1 MLAQSRLLS
10 FQIGH
15 ARIEQKSPR
24 ELKQRLFSP
33 LRRRDRG
40 RDAREKK
47 SSGKVAATA
56 IPAAK
61 AAIETMT
68 ARRFILAMIVAKRAA
83 GLKSGAMRIPEEF
96 IRDLAARADLAAIV
110 GARVQLRRSGKRLLG
125 LCPFHP
131 EKTPSFHVSP
141 EKGMFHCFGCG
152 AHGDAIGFFMQ
163 KENLDFIAAVEALA
177 RECGVEVPRESS
189 PRELAS
195 APLTAVLRAATAH
208 FMGELAKSEKTLEY
222 VRQRGIGEETASAFR
237 LGFAPPGWERIVKKL
252 GREHSPKILV
262 EAGLAR
268 ASEEGRVYDYFRD
281 RLMFPILSPRREPL
295 GFGGRALGDDPAKYL
310 NSPETP
316 LFHKSRVLFGLPQ
329 AIDAVRQTRRVI
341 VVEGY
346 MDVVG
351 LFENGIRNGVATMGT
366 AATEAQAA
374 ILTRLADE
382 IVFAFDGDDAGRRA
396 ARKAL
401 ENFLPALRDGKSVS
415 FMMLPKGEDPDS
427 VARAQG
433 GDGFLR
439 LLKNAVGLGDFW
451 VDSLWG
457 EFESLPTA
465 EARKSAFL
473 RRGGEMLRAVRE
485 APYLRQALLARL
497 AEKASIPAA
506 GIETAMRNARHIAA
520 PAAAPTRRARQS
532 PKHSRADFV
541 AQSVFSDFAF
551 FVASPRFAASNRRR
565 AVAARRF
572 AARGGDDGVF
582 GGANAAGQS
591 AQFGGGFARQPLR
604 CARRRSRGRRRPA
617 RRRSRTRP
625 LARRLRR
632 APRKH
637 ARRAQSELRRIDRKG
652 ASGAIIGV
660 LPNSIDDDQANHRQA
675 SLPRARRGENRNEK
689 NRRQNRRRRSDGEKT
704 VSPESR
710 KTGR

>member
-1 MLAQSRLLS
+1 
-10 FQIGH
+10 
-15 ARIEQKSPR
+15 
-24 ELKQRLFSP
+24 
-33 LRRRDRG
+33 
-40 RDAREKK
+40 
-47 SSGKVAATA
+47 
-56 IPAAK
+56 
-61 AAIETMT
+61 
-68 ARRFILAMIVAKRAA
+68 
-83 GLKSGAMRIPEEF
+83 MRIPEEF

-195 APLTAVLRAATAH
+195 APLTAVLRAAAAH

-281 RLMFPILSPRREPL
+281 RLMFPILSPRRDPL

-329 AIDAVRQTRRVI
+329 AIESVRQTRRVI

-374 ILTRLADE
+374 VLTRLADE

-520 PAAAPTRRARQS
+520 PAAAAQPAARDNLQNIRARISSRSQFFRILLFLWHRPDLLPRIAAAPLPPEDS
-532 PKHSRADFV
+532 PRAAATTAFLV
-541 AQSVFSDFAF
+541 AQMRLADPPNLAAVLRANRFDALAADLAAAVAPPDAEAELDGLLAAF
-551 FVASPRFAASNRRR
+551 
-565 AVAARRF
+565 AARRENTLGE
-572 AARGGDDGVF
+572 RK
-582 GGANAAGQS
+582 ANYAESIAKG
-591 AQFGGGFARQPLR
+591 LR
-604 CARRRSRGRRRPA
+604 A
-617 RRRSRTRP
+617 
-625 LARRLRR
+625 L
-632 APRKH
+632 
-637 ARRAQSELRRIDRKG
+637 
-652 ASGAIIGV
+652 
-660 LPNSIDDDQANHRQA
+660 
-675 SLPRARRGENRNEK
+675 
-689 NRRQNRRRRSDGEKT
+689 
-704 VSPESR
+704 
-710 KTGR
+710 

>member
-1 MLAQSRLLS
+1 
-10 FQIGH
+10 
-15 ARIEQKSPR
+15 
-24 ELKQRLFSP
+24 
-33 LRRRDRG
+33 
-40 RDAREKK
+40 
-47 SSGKVAATA
+47 
-56 IPAAK
+56 
-61 AAIETMT
+61 
-68 ARRFILAMIVAKRAA
+68 
-83 GLKSGAMRIPEEF
+83 MRIPEEF

-110 GARVQLRRSGKRLLG
+110 GARVQLRRSGKRLFG

-295 GFGGRALGDDPAKYL
+295 GFGGRALGDDAAKYL

-329 AIDAVRQTRRVI
+329 AIEAVRQTRRVI

-374 ILTRLADE
+374 VLTRLADE

-415 FMMLPKGEDPDS
+415 FMTLPKGEDPDS

-465 EARKSAFL
+465 EARKSAFC
-473 RRGGEMLRAVRE
+473 G
-485 APYLRQALLARL
+485 
-497 AEKASIPAA
+497 
-506 GIETAMRNARHIAA
+506 
-520 PAAAPTRRARQS
+520 AAARCCAP
-532 PKHSRADFV
+532 
-541 AQSVFSDFAF
+541 
-551 FVASPRFAASNRRR
+551 
-565 AVAARRF
+565 
-572 AARGGDDGVF
+572 
-582 GGANAAGQS
+582 
-591 AQFGGGFARQPLR
+591 
-604 CARRRSRGRRRPA
+604 CARRRICAKRCSRVWRKKRRFRRRESKRRCATRVISPRPPSPPPNPPRATISKTFAREFRRAVNFFGFCFFCGIAPICCLESPPRRCRPKIRRA
-617 RRRSRTRP
+617 RRRRRRFWWRKCGWPIRP
-625 LARRLRR
+625 IWRRFC
-632 APRKH
+632 AP
-637 ARRAQSELRRIDRKG
+637 I
-652 ASGAIIGV
+652 ASMRSPPISPPPSPRPTPK
-660 LPNSIDDDQANHRQA
+660 PNSTVC
-675 SLPRARRGENRNEK
+675 SPPSPRAAKTRSASAKRTTPNRSQRGFGRYNRGFAK
-689 NRRQNRRRRSDGEKT
+689 LHR
-704 VSPESR
+704 
-710 KTGR
+710 

>member
-1 MLAQSRLLS
+1 
-10 FQIGH
+10 
-15 ARIEQKSPR
+15 
-24 ELKQRLFSP
+24 
-33 LRRRDRG
+33 
-40 RDAREKK
+40 
-47 SSGKVAATA
+47 
-56 IPAAK
+56 
-61 AAIETMT
+61 
-68 ARRFILAMIVAKRAA
+68 
-83 GLKSGAMRIPEEF
+83 MRIPEEF

-222 VRQRGIGEETASAFR
+222 VRRRGIGEETASAFR
-237 LGFAPPGWERIVKKL
+237 IGFAPPGWERIVKKL

-268 ASEEGRVYDYFRD
+268 TSEEGRVYDYFRD

-329 AIDAVRQTRRVI
+329 AIESVRQTRRVI

-374 ILTRLADE
+374 VLTRLADE

-415 FMMLPKGEDPDS
+415 FMTLPKGEDPDS

-520 PAAAPTRRARQS
+520 PAAAAQPVARDNIQNIRARISSRSQFFRILLFLWHRPDLLSRIAAAPLPPEDS
-532 PKHSRADFV
+532 PRVAATTAFLV
-541 AQSVFSDFAF
+541 AQMRLANPPDLAAVLRANRFDALAADLAAAVAPPDAEAELDGLLAAF
-551 FVASPRFAASNRRR
+551 
-565 AVAARRF
+565 AARRENTLGE
-572 AARGGDDGVF
+572 RK
-582 GGANAAGQS
+582 ANYAESIAKG
-591 AQFGGGFARQPLR
+591 LR
-604 CARRRSRGRRRPA
+604 A
-617 RRRSRTRP
+617 
-625 LARRLRR
+625 L
-632 APRKH
+632 
-637 ARRAQSELRRIDRKG
+637 
-652 ASGAIIGV
+652 
-660 LPNSIDDDQANHRQA
+660 
-675 SLPRARRGENRNEK
+675 
-689 NRRQNRRRRSDGEKT
+689 
-704 VSPESR
+704 
-710 KTGR
+710 

>member
-1 MLAQSRLLS
+1 
-10 FQIGH
+10 
-15 ARIEQKSPR
+15 
-24 ELKQRLFSP
+24 
-33 LRRRDRG
+33 
-40 RDAREKK
+40 
-47 SSGKVAATA
+47 
-56 IPAAK
+56 
-61 AAIETMT
+61 
-68 ARRFILAMIVAKRAA
+68 
-83 GLKSGAMRIPEEF
+83 MRIPEEF

-110 GARVQLRRSGKRLLG
+110 GARVQLRRSGKSLLG

-295 GFGGRALGDDPAKYL
+295 GFGGRALGDDAAKYL

-329 AIDAVRQTRRVI
+329 AIEAVRQTRRVI

-401 ENFLPALRDGKSVS
+401 DNFLPALRDGKSVS

-451 VDSLWG
+451 VDSLWR

-497 AEKASIPAA
+497 AERASIPAA
-506 GIETAMRNARHIAA
+506 GIETAMRNARHVAA
-520 PAAAPTRRARQS
+520 PAAAAQPVARDNLQNIRARISSRSQFFRILLFLWHRPDLLARIAAAPLPPEDS
-532 PKHSRADFV
+532 PRVAATTAFLV
-541 AQSVFSDFAF
+541 AQMRLANPPNLAAVLRANRFDALAADLAAAVAPPDAEAELDRLLAAF
-551 FVASPRFAASNRRR
+551 
-565 AVAARRF
+565 AARRENTLGE
-572 AARGGDDGVF
+572 RK
-582 GGANAAGQS
+582 ANYAESIAKG
-591 AQFGGGFARQPLR
+591 LR
-604 CARRRSRGRRRPA
+604 A
-617 RRRSRTRP
+617 
-625 LARRLRR
+625 L
-632 APRKH
+632 
-637 ARRAQSELRRIDRKG
+637 
-652 ASGAIIGV
+652 
-660 LPNSIDDDQANHRQA
+660 
-675 SLPRARRGENRNEK
+675 
-689 NRRQNRRRRSDGEKT
+689 
-704 VSPESR
+704 
-710 KTGR
+710 

>member
-1 MLAQSRLLS
+1 
-10 FQIGH
+10 
-15 ARIEQKSPR
+15 
-24 ELKQRLFSP
+24 
-33 LRRRDRG
+33 
-40 RDAREKK
+40 
-47 SSGKVAATA
+47 
-56 IPAAK
+56 
-61 AAIETMT
+61 
-68 ARRFILAMIVAKRAA
+68 
-83 GLKSGAMRIPEEF
+83 MRIPEEF

-222 VRQRGIGEETASAFR
+222 VRRRGIGEETASAFR
-237 LGFAPPGWERIVKKL
+237 LGFAPPGWDRIVKKL
-252 GREHSPKILV
+252 GREHSPKVLV

-520 PAAAPTRRARQS
+520 PAAAAQPAARDNLQNIRARISSRSQFFRILLFLWHRPDLLPRIAAAPLPPEDS
-532 PKHSRADFV
+532 PRAAATTAFLV
-541 AQSVFSDFAF
+541 AQMRLANPPNLAAVLRANRFDALAADLAAAVAPPDAEAELDGLLAAF
-551 FVASPRFAASNRRR
+551 
-565 AVAARRF
+565 AARRENTLGE
-572 AARGGDDGVF
+572 RK
-582 GGANAAGQS
+582 ANYAESIAKG
-591 AQFGGGFARQPLR
+591 LR
-604 CARRRSRGRRRPA
+604 A
-617 RRRSRTRP
+617 
-625 LARRLRR
+625 L
-632 APRKH
+632 
-637 ARRAQSELRRIDRKG
+637 
-652 ASGAIIGV
+652 
-660 LPNSIDDDQANHRQA
+660 
-675 SLPRARRGENRNEK
+675 
-689 NRRQNRRRRSDGEKT
+689 
-704 VSPESR
+704 
-710 KTGR
+710 